1 MDSKQSPKNP
11 LTVKFKRLVVHAQEE
26 SDLVPSTSGSAGIDL
41 IATDHY
47 WDNDLHYHEYG
58 TGISIE
64 LPPGYEAQIR
74 PRSSISKK
82 DLILVNSPGTIDSD
96 YRGELK
102 VRFKELNSHVTNPQI
117 YDIGDRIAQ
126 LIVVPVPQV
135 KFVEV
140 KELSDTKRGSG
151 GFGSTGV

>member
-1 MDSKQSPKNP
+1 MDSQTSQKNQ
-11 LTVKFKRLVVHAQEE
+11 LTVKFKRLVTHAQDE
-26 SDLVPSTSGSAGIDL
+26 SDLVPATVGAAGIDL

-47 WDNDLHYHEYG
+47 FDNDYLYHEYG
-58 TGISIE
+58 TGLAIE

-74 PRSSISKK
+74 PRSSISKQ
-82 DLILVNSPGTIDSD
+82 DLVLVNSPGTIDSD
-96 YRGELK
+96 YRGEIK
-102 VRFKELNSHVTNPQI
+102 VRFKELDNRSSNRQI
-117 YDIGDRIAQ
+117 YSVGERIAQ
-126 LIVVPVPQV
+126 LVVVPVPAV